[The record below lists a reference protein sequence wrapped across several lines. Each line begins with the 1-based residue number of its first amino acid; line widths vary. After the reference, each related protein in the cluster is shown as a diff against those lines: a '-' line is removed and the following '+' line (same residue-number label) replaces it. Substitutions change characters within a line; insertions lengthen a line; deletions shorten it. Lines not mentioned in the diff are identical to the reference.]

1 MKVATV
7 RLFQDPGSSFIFH
20 HETEDF
26 DKYHHHPEY
35 ELVLILR
42 GRGIRFVG
50 DAIHRFQE
58 NDLVFL
64 GSYLPHVW
72 RCDDAFFSPQGEFQG
87 EGLVIQ
93 FAEDFLGERF
103 FHIPENKSLR
113 KFLDQSSQGCC
124 LYGETRD
131 RIVRRMRAM
140 QDMTASQRLLSLF
153 SIFDL
158 LAHTQQYTLVSS
170 PSFLE
175 PYRAQ
180 DSEPL
185 RHVVQYTLQH
195 FKENI
200 RIKDVIEIAH
210 MSKTQFFV
218 SFKKAYKMSYKRYLL
233 NIRVGCAC
241 RLLAEECLT
250 ISQAAFASGFENLSN
265 FNRQFKRIKGITPSE
280 YLRLINDQPLNAAS

>member
-1 MKVATV
+1 MNVATV
-7 RLFQDPGSSFIFH
+7 RLFQNPDSSFIFH
-20 HETEDF
+20 HETQDF

-50 DAIHRFQE
+50 DAIQRFQE

-72 RCDDAFFSPQGEFQG
+72 RCDDAYFSPQGEFQG

-93 FAEDFLGERF
+93 FTEDFLGKRF
-103 FHIPENKSLR
+103 FHIPENKRLK
-113 KFLDQSSQGCC
+113 KFLGQSSRGCC

-131 RIVRRMRAM
+131 TIIHLMQAMRN
-140 QDMTASQRLLSLF
+140 MTTSKRLLTLF

-158 LAHTQQYTLVSS
+158 LAHTHQYELISS

-180 DSEPL
+180 DAEPL
-185 RHVVQYTLQH
+185 RKVVQYTLQH

-200 RIKDVIEIAH
+200 KIKDVIEIAS

-218 SFKKAYKMSYKRYLL
+218 AFKKAHKMSYKRYLL
-233 NIRVGCAC
+233 NIRIGYAC
-241 RLLAEECLT
+241 RLLAEETIT
-250 ISQAAFASGFENLSN
+250 ISQAAFGSGFENLSN
-265 FNRQFKRIKGITPSE
+265 FNRQFKRIKGRTPSE
-280 YLRLINDQPLNAAS
+280 YLRLINHRPLSTTS